1 MKTFKKLRSEIKK
14 KGSGIIPAPIHFR
27 HVGSSPEGLEEAHI
41 DSWIGTRDN
50 NHIPRR
56 ASMESVLGSAENLNT
71 EQKKSLRKYTTS
83 SFKLNKDLIDNNTDE
98 KQNEQV
104 KHLDSA
110 IDANRIKTRVHT
122 YSGVSFD
129 PTKHMDENGQLH
141 SPAYIS
147 TSHDKETASRFSVPK
162 DGIHHIIHLHIDAN
176 GPAMHVPE
184 HISGLGEDEIILK
197 RGTTLQHHGYTDY
210 THPHRTYRVHR
221 MTVVNK
227 E

>member
-1 MKTFKKLRSEIKK
+1 MVIDLNAKSLKIKLIPESLIKGGAIDMIPINITNQSKTQPEI
-14 KGSGIIPAPIHFR
+14 
-27 HVGSSPEGLEEAHI
+27 
-41 DSWIGTRDN
+41 
-50 NHIPRR
+50 
-56 ASMESVLGSAENLNT
+56 T
-71 EQKKSLRKYTTS
+71 EQEKDELNNKLGYISRFIKDYKDFNSINTLNINKGFIKQ
-83 SFKLNKDLIDNNTDE
+83 FKDFIDNNTDE

-129 PTKHMDENGQLH
+129 PTKHMDENGHLH

-184 HISGLGEDEIILK
+184 HVSGLSEDEILLK